1 MIVDLGLDWTREKER
16 ELMTIGTR
24 VLVRCI
30 LPDLTYLKDNMY
42 HNDYVDKEGII
53 THVQHG
59 YSGDRDFY
67 RVKFDDDNLRELAF
81 YYGEILPIK

>member
-16 ELMTIGTR
+16 ELMTVGTR
-24 VLVRCI
+24 VIVKCI

-42 HNDYVDKEGII
+42 HNDYVDKEGTI
-53 THVQHG
+53 THVQQG
-59 YSGDRDFY
+59 YSGDMDFY
-67 RVKFDDDNLRELAF
+67 RVKFDDDNLRELVF